1 MKIAFFEI
9 RPGEQELLEEGLRG
23 HSLKFFEDPLNE
35 TNIQDVLDFDVIS
48 THSKSKVTSA
58 VIEKL
63 NNLKLVATRTT
74 GFDHID
80 LQKCKEKNIVV
91 CNVPAY
97 GEITVAEYA
106 FALILNVSRKIYQGV
121 YNIKEKNNFDTNSLE
136 GFDLNEKTLGVIG
149 TGRIGQHVINL
160 TRGFNMKVIAF
171 DAFPRPELQEKL
183 NFKYVSLEQ
192 LLSTSD
198 VITLHVPY
206 LPSTHHLINS
216 ANINKIK
223 KGAILVNTSR
233 GGVIETKT
241 LVDALENK
249 ILSAAGLDVF
259 EEEYEIANNQ
269 NTEAVTLVKK
279 LISMENCIVTPHNAF
294 NSIEARTR
302 IEQTT
307 IENINNF
314 LKDSLTNIVS

>member
-1 MKIAFFEI
+1 
-9 RPGEQELLEEGLRG
+9 
-23 HSLKFFEDPLNE
+23 
-35 TNIQDVLDFDVIS
+35 
-48 THSKSKVTSA
+48 
-58 VIEKL
+58 
-63 NNLKLVATRTT
+63 
-74 GFDHID
+74 
-80 LQKCKEKNIVV
+80 
-91 CNVPAY
+91 
-97 GEITVAEYA
+97 
-106 FALILNVSRKIYQGV
+106 
-121 YNIKEKNNFDTNSLE
+121 
-136 GFDLNEKTLGVIG
+136 
-149 TGRIGQHVINL
+149 
-160 TRGFNMKVIAF
+160 MKVIAF